1 MKRLVD
7 LNHGA
12 LFEDTSGLVGS
23 APFKL
28 GDQVCFASPIL
39 RFLEYANFSGFIKGL
54 KFV

>member
-1 MKRLVD
+1 MRMKRLVD

-28 GDQVCFASPIL
+28 GDQVLLVSWIL
-39 RFLEYANFSGFIKGL
+39 TPL
-54 KFV
+54 KFALCLE